1 MTRHRTRWLAAGIG
15 LLVAATLGV
24 VALPA
29 SARAGTGTVTG
40 HFTDGGTPIPDAAVA
55 LYDLDFNQVRDTTTD
70 AEGAFAL
77 TDVPVGEYKLSFS
90 IIGVITQF
98 AFGKTESFEGADII
112 TVSDGE
118 VTTVDDTL
126 APHGAI
132 SGRVTDSA
140 GAPVPLPIV
149 SAFGVECCFS
159 ASVQGDDAGNYT
171 LGFLPA
177 GSYVVQFRARFETP
191 FQYAH
196 QKRDSSDADPIAVVN
211 GETTALDEQLLP
223 TGTIRGRF
231 TKQGE
236 PIADA
241 NVDVFDP
248 TTGHSQSSPTGPDGE
263 YELQVWP
270 GTYVVRF
277 DRSDG
282 TLVQY
287 ARQKR
292 TEREADRF
300 PVGAGDVVVVD
311 EEAIATG
318 TITGRLTDADGNP
331 VGGAGVSAGDATS
344 DLFGRTDADG
354 RYQIEALPGPYRVS
368 FNPGNGRQWAF
379 GKSSAGTADVVTVVA
394 GESTVVDDVL
404 RPAGSATIRL
414 VDAGTGGALQE
425 FCVFIPGVFDSLCT
439 TDGVVHTA
447 LLAGRYEISITHET
461 PGYLHFA
468 RKIVT
473 ITSGQDLA
481 VTRSVPREAR
491 ITSTIRDAATGA
503 PVANACLEPV
513 EPLKPSSL
521 GGRSFYCSDETGRV
535 TVDQLSAG
543 TYNLFVWA
551 RDGVHGHQWVG
562 PNGGTGAQAKGRL
575 VTIKAGQTVTVPP
588 IRLDGAGT
596 ITGVVTSAVTG
607 DAPDGMVG
615 LSSFSGGAGGTEAQV
630 AIGPDGRY
638 TISGLGPYSW
648 PLFFAAFQHAYQWS
662 GGTPNRFLA
671 SGVRVRV
678 GATTTYNQ
686 TVRRGSTLS
695 ARVVGPG
702 GAPIDFG
709 RITLQNAV
717 TGDLMGEGDCEAT
730 TRCDVPALG
739 PQSVKLFY
747 NVRVNGED
755 YAGYYRDAADFL
767 HATVVLIP
775 SSGTRNV
782 TVQATR
788 LQN

>member
-1 MTRHRTRWLAAGIG
+1 
-15 LLVAATLGV
+15 
-24 VALPA
+24 
-29 SARAGTGTVTG
+29 
-40 HFTDGGTPIPDAAVA
+40 
-55 LYDLDFNQVRDTTTD
+55 
-70 AEGAFAL
+70 
-77 TDVPVGEYKLSFS
+77 
-90 IIGVITQF
+90 
-98 AFGKTESFEGADII
+98 
-112 TVSDGE
+112 

-132 SGRVTDSA
+132 SGRVTDSS
-140 GAPVPLPIV
+140 GAPVPFPIV
-149 SAFGVECCFS
+149 SAFDVDCCYS
-159 ASVQGDDAGNYT
+159 VSVQGDDAGNYT

-177 GSYVVQFRARFETP
+177 GSYVVQFTPGFAFP
-191 FQYAH
+191 FQYAR
-196 QKRDSSDADPIAVVN
+196 QKRNFSDADPITVVN

-231 TKQGE
+231 TNQGE

-241 NVDVFDP
+241 NVEVFDP
-248 TTGHSQSSPTGPDGE
+248 TTGDSKSSPTGPDGE
-263 YELQVWP
+263 YELHVWP

-277 DRSDG
+277 DRSSG

-287 ARQKR
+287 AHQKR
-292 TEREADRF
+292 TEGEADRF
-300 PVGAGDVVVVD
+300 PVAAGEVVVVD
-311 EEAIATG
+311 EEALPTG

-331 VGGAGVSAGDATS
+331 VADAGVGVANATS
-344 DLFGRTDADG
+344 ELNGRTDADG
-354 RYQIEALPGPYRVS
+354 RYQVEALPGAYRVS
-368 FNPGNGRQWAF
+368 FHPGNGSQWAF
-379 GKSSAGTADVVTVVA
+379 GKSSAGTADLATVVA

-404 RPAGSATIRL
+404 RPPGSVTIRAT
-414 VDAGTGGALQE
+414 DATTGAALPS

-439 TDGVVHTA
+439 TNGVVHTS
-447 LLAGRYEISITHET
+447 LLAGRYEISITLET
-461 PGYLHFA
+461 PGYLFA
-468 RKIVT
+468 RKVVSL
-473 ITSGQDLA
+473 TSGQDLA
-481 VTRSVPREAR
+481 VTLPIPREAR
-491 ITSTIRDAATGA
+491 ITTTIRDATTGA

-513 EPLKPSSL
+513 EPLKPASL
-521 GGRSFYCSDETGRV
+521 GGRSFNCSDETGRV
-535 TVDQLSAG
+535 TVDQLGAG

-562 PNGGTGAQAKGRL
+562 PNGGTGAQANGRQ
-575 VTIKAGQTVTVPP
+575 VTVKAGQTVTVPS

-607 DAPDGMVG
+607 DAPEGMVG

-630 AIGPDGRY
+630 VIGPDGRY

-709 RITLQNAV
+709 RITLQNAL

-739 PQSVKLFY
+739 PQPVKLFY
-747 NVRVNGED
+747 NVRVSGED

-782 TVQATR
+782 TVPATR
-788 LQN
+788 LQT

>member
-40 HFTDGGTPIPDAAVA
+40 HFTDGGTPIADAAVA
-55 LYDLDFNQVRDTTTD
+55 LYDLDFSQVRDATTD
-70 AEGAFAL
+70 AEGAFTL
-77 TDVPVGEYKLSFS
+77 TDVPVGQYKLSFS
-90 IIGVITQF
+90 IIGVVTQF
-98 AFGKTESFEGADII
+98 AFGKPENFEEADII

-118 VTTVDDTL
+118 VTAVDDTL

-132 SGRVTDSA
+132 SGRVTDSS
-140 GAPVPLPIV
+140 GAPVPFPIV
-149 SAFGVECCFS
+149 SAFGVDCCY
-159 ASVQGDDAGNYT
+159 SVSTQGDDAGNYT

-177 GSYVVQFRARFETP
+177 GSYVVQFTASFATP
-191 FQYAH
+191 FQYAR
-196 QKRDSSDADPIAVVN
+196 QKRDFGDADPIAVVN

-231 TKQGE
+231 TRQGE

-241 NVDVFDP
+241 NVEAFDP
-248 TTGHSQSSPTGPDGE
+248 TTGDSKSTSTGPDGE
-263 YELQVWP
+263 YEFQVWP

-277 DRSDG
+277 DRSEG

-287 ARQKR
+287 AHQKR

-300 PVGAGDVVVVD
+300 PVAAGDEVVVD
-311 EEAIATG
+311 EEALATG
-318 TITGRLTDADGNP
+318 TISGRLTDGDGNP
-331 VGGAGVSAGDATS
+331 VADAGVGVADATS
-344 DLFGRTDADG
+344 DLSGRTDSDG
-354 RYQIEALPGPYRVS
+354 RYQIEALPGVYRVA

-379 GKSSAGTADVVTVVA
+379 GKASAGTADVVTVVA

-404 RPAGSATIRL
+404 RPPGSVTIRAT
-414 VDAGTGGALQE
+414 DAGTGAALQE

-439 TDGVVHTA
+439 TNGVVHTS
-447 LLAGRYEISITHET
+447 LLAGRYEISITLEA
-461 PGYLHFA
+461 PGYLFA
-468 RKIVT
+468 RKVVT
-473 ITSGQDLA
+473 VASGDDLA
-481 VTRSVPREAR
+481 VTLPIPREAR

-535 TVDQLSAG
+535 TVGDLGAG

-551 RDGVHGHQWVG
+551 CDGVHGHQWVG
-562 PNGGTGAQAKGRL
+562 PDGGTGAQAKGRL
-575 VTIKAGQTVTVPP
+575 VTVKAGQTLTVPP

-607 DAPDGMVG
+607 EAPEGMVG

-630 AIGPDGRY
+630 TIGPDGRY

-648 PLFFAAFQHAYQWS
+648 PLLFATFGHAYQWS

-671 SGVRVRV
+671 SGVRVRA

-709 RITLQNAV
+709 RITLQNAL
-717 TGDLMGEGDCEAT
+717 TGDLMGEADCEAT
-730 TRCDVPALG
+730 TRCDRPALG

-788 LQN
+788 LQD